1 MSIKPV
7 LLVSVAI
14 LCIPRLSP
22 AQAPDSALAT
32 ARCQDGT
39 YSYSTSRQGACSSH
53 GGVAEWLIP
62 SVATARCRDGTFS
75 TGTSRGTCSNH
86 GGVAEW
92 FTLDPD
98 SQPAPGDEQ
107 TYIAAMKADLRNLV
121 IAEEVFFAD
130 SVKYTTRIGPGGLN
144 FVARHGNSPPRITLT
159 QDGWL
164 ASISNDHTRYK
175 CFIFIGTTAHPRA
188 RKEGYPTCE

>member
-7 LLVSVAI
+7 LLVSAAM
-14 LCIPRLSP
+14 LCFPRLSP

-32 ARCQDGT
+32 ARCHDGT
-39 YSYSTSRQGACSSH
+39 YSYSTVRRGACSGH
-53 GGVAEWLIP
+53 GGVSEWLIP

-75 TGTSRGTCSNH
+75 TGTGQGPCSKH

-98 SQPAPGDEQ
+98 SQPVPRDEQ
-107 TYIAAMKADLRNLV
+107 TYIAAMKSDLRNLV

-144 FVARHGNSPPRITLT
+144 FVARPGNRLPRITLT

-164 ASISNDHTRYK
+164 ASISNAHTRYK
-175 CFIFIGTTAHPRA
+175 CFIFIGTTAHPPA
-188 RKEGYPTCE
+188 RKEGYPACE